1 MAEAQLSL
9 DLAPALS
16 PDEQTVHDYILD
28 ILPKGV
34 PTYVRKVV
42 WFFRDRRGFTADLV
56 VFDGGTCRIR
66 VEGPLGAG
74 CYTWA
79 NFGGDARPFHW
90 NRRRRRWE
98 RVTQEDTDAPGQA

>member
-1 MAEAQLSL
+1 MVEAQLSL
-9 DLAPALS
+9 DLVQTLS
-16 PDEQTVHDYILD
+16 PDEETVHAYVLD

-34 PTYVRKVV
+34 PSYVRKVS

-79 NFGGDARPFHW
+79 NFGADRRPFHW

-98 RVTQEDTDAPGQA
+98 RVTEEALDAQA